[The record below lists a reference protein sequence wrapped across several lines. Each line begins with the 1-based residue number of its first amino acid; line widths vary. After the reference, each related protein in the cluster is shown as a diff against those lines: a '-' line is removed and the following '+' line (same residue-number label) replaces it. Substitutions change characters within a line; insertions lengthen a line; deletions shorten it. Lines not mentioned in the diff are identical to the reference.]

1 MFFGNW
7 FLEVRYKGVFV
18 EIGEIKYLGW
28 GFFKEGRIGV
38 SNVKV
43 RFGFGWGVGVRE
55 EVVTEIY
62 SFRIGEFILESLGIK
77 ISFLNLM
84 LGDI

>member
-1 MFFGNW
+1 M
-7 FLEVRYKGVFV
+7 
-18 EIGEIKYLGW
+18 
-28 GFFKEGRIGV
+28 
-38 SNVKV
+38 NVKV